1 MKTSPQLETS
11 PVKELVRAGHEFAAA
26 MGADT
31 PLIEIAKLVSRLATA
46 LDVQLA
52 RANTLASLAAEPAG
66 WQVKTHGGNWKSI
79 SDSDVDHYRFN
90 EELPVREVYTA
101 PPAPVSVPDDYFSS
115 LVAAAR
121 VRADKAM
128 RKFPQP
134 NYVLN
139 KVAEESGEVIKAVI
153 HFTEGREEWRNV
165 EGEIIDNLAMLIRL
179 VMEGDQVI
187 GFTPPDARRAAM
199 LLSISQTENGK

>member
-101 PPAPVSVPDDYFSS
+101 HPVPVSVPDALEDDIVSDDHPLLWSYNNGWN
-115 LVAAAR
+115 AC
-121 VRADKAM
+121 
-128 RKFPQP
+128 
-134 NYVLN
+134 
-139 KVAEESGEVIKAVI
+139 
-153 HFTEGREEWRNV
+153 
-165 EGEIIDNLAMLIRL
+165 
-179 VMEGDQVI
+179 
-187 GFTPPDARRAAM
+187 RAAM